1 MPAAKKTKSAD
12 VRKPADRKELKAVIE
27 SHPITFILIHADWC
41 GHCQTF
47 KKNVWSKLEE
57 LPNKKNGLAAI
68 HHDQLEGTEFADAK
82 IRGYPSV
89 IVVGKKD
96 MAEFEDE
103 DGQTNAIPSEE
114 ANDAEKMTSLVSA
127 AEPSSLMGSFK
138 NMKKNVDVIQAEAN
152 AAEANAAQANAET
165 AEEEGEIQ
173 KSPELSENAKA
184 SRALK
189 STNNSGSRPSG
200 TAPPLNVPNPSN
212 DILDTQEASPSM
224 EFEKADKKKGEAAP
238 TVGGGGSLYHSL
250 LAATRDVAPAAAL
263 VAAAVMMKRGGK
275 KTRRRGPKRGSRK
288 SRKSR
293 GRR

>member
-89 IVVGKKD
+89 IVVGKKE

-138 NMKKNVDVIQAEAN
+138 NMKKNVDVIQAQAN
-152 AAEANAAQANAET
+152 AAEANAAQ
-165 AEEEGEIQ
+165 EEEAEIQ

-189 STNNSGSRPSG
+189 SMNNSGLRPSG
-200 TAPPLNVPNPSN
+200 TALPLNVPNPSN
-212 DILDTQEASPSM
+212 DVLDTQEASPSM
-224 EFEKADKKKGEAAP
+224 EFEKADKKKDDAAA

-275 KTRRRGPKRGSRK
+275 KTRRRSPKRGSRK
-288 SRKSR
+288 ARKSR

>member
-89 IVVGKKD
+89 IVVGKKE

-114 ANDAEKMTSLVSA
+114 ANDADKMKSLVSA

-138 NMKKNVDVIQAEAN
+138 NMKKNVDVIQAQAN
-152 AAEANAAQANAET
+152 AAEANATQ
-165 AEEEGEIQ
+165 EEEAEIQ

-189 STNNSGSRPSG
+189 SMNNSGLRPSG

-212 DILDTQEASPSM
+212 DVLDTQEASPSM
-224 EFEKADKKKGEAAP
+224 EFEKADKKKDDAAA

-275 KTRRRGPKRGSRK
+275 KTRRRSPKRGSRK
-288 SRKSR
+288 ARKSR